1 MSLECVGGN
10 METPNGMLHW
20 NVLFILPVHDWE
32 LEVISRF
39 LIVLYSQKIRVGG
52 EDKICWIP

>member
-1 MSLECVGGN
+1 

-39 LIVLYSQKIRVGG
+39 LIVLYSQRIRVGG